1 MSRTISI
8 DPVTRIEGHAKV
20 FVDLDDNG
28 TIENAGLVVNELRGF
43 ERILVGMEAAA
54 MPQITAR
61 ICGVCPT
68 AHLLAAVKAI
78 DAAAGVEPPPAGKKL
93 RELLYMGHYIHS
105 HALHLF
111 ALAGPDLIFGID
123 APAAQRN
130 IVGIVEAEPE
140 IAKKALRLRTIGQQI
155 NERVGGRG
163 VHPVTAVVGGMSYQ
177 LEEQERAGLEKLID
191 EGISLGLDLAGF
203 TKNLVQLQV
212 DRYPQLVDELSIES
226 YYMGTVAKNGSLNL
240 YDGNIRVINPNGEI
254 VTEFSVDKYDQ
265 HLIEKTYDWSYMKP
279 VYFRNNAETEMYRV
293 NTLARI
299 NVADLIETE
308 HAAQELQTFRASF
321 GRPCHK
327 TVLHHYARLIELIY
341 TLERAKQLI
350 GAKNT
355 LGPSRVTA
363 KFNGGRGIGHVEAP
377 RGTLIHDYT
386 VDERGIVREA
396 NLIVATQQN
405 YAAINKSI
413 TQAASLFKL
422 GESGIDDEKALN
434 AVEFAIRCYDP
445 CLSCA
450 THAVG
455 RMPLAL
461 EFRNNGKTTRSIRRK

>member
-20 FVDLDDNG
+20 FIDLDDNG
-28 TIENAGLVVNELRGF
+28 SVENAGLVVNELRGF

-61 ICGVCPT
+61 ICGVCPS

-78 DAAAGVEPPPAGKKL
+78 DAAAGVTPPPAGIKL
-93 RELLYMGHYIHS
+93 RELLYMGHFIHS

-111 ALAGPDLIFGID
+111 ALAGPDLIFGLD
-123 APAAQRN
+123 APATKKN
-130 IVGIVEAEPE
+130 IIGIVEAAPD

-163 VHPVTAVVGGMSYQ
+163 VHPVTAVVGGMSFQ
-177 LEEQERAGLEKLID
+177 MSEQERAGLEKIID
-191 EGISLGLDLAGF
+191 EGIILGKELANFTRSLVA
-203 TKNLVQLQV
+203 KQLE
-212 DRYPQLVDELSIES
+212 RYPDLIKGLSTES
-226 YYMGTVAKNGSLNL
+226 YYMGTVTDNGALNL
-240 YDGNIRVINPNGEI
+240 YDGNIRVINSQGAL
-254 VTEFSVDKYDQ
+254 VKEFTVDKYEQ
-265 HLIEKTYDWSYMKP
+265 YLQEETFDWSYMKP
-279 VYFRNNAETEMYRV
+279 VYFKTDNKQEMYRV

-299 NVADLIETE
+299 NTVDTIDTE
-308 HAAQELQTFRASF
+308 NAAAELEVFRSQF
-321 GRPCHK
+321 GRPCHL
-327 TVLHHYARLIELIY
+327 TVMHHYARLIELIY
-341 TLERAKQLI
+341 SLERSKELVTDKDI
-350 GAKNT
+350 
-355 LGPSRVTA
+355 LGPSRIPV
-363 KFNGGRGIGHVEAP
+363 KFTGGRGVGHVEAP

-386 VDERGIVREA
+386 VDDKGIVREA

-405 YAAINKSI
+405 YAAINQSI
-413 TQAASLFKL
+413 TQAATSFNL
-422 GESGIDDEKALN
+422 GKAGIEDEKALN

-455 RMPLAL
+455 QMPLIL
-461 EFRNNGKTTRSIRRK
+461 EFRNNGVTNRSIQRK